1 MSVTFK
7 DDLDGTEVA
16 ESEVVRG
23 VRLIIETSDGVHKGS
38 KELDLAPAKYDALV
52 ALSDG
57 DAAPVRVV
65 FTPEVKEHRSK
76 ELMAE
81 IRAAARAAVNPDGT
95 PMFPGEMVRDR
106 GRQPEVIYT
115 WYDTEYLPAQEQAKA
130 AAEAAEAAAEEV
142 KAETPAK
149 GKAAAK

>member
-23 VRLIIETSDGVHKGS
+23 VRLIIETSDGVHKGT
-38 KELDLAPAKYDALV
+38 KELDLAPAKFDALV

-81 IRAAARAAVNPDGT
+81 IRKAAREATNPDGT
-95 PMFPGEMVRDR
+95 PMFPGDMVRDR
-106 GRQPEVIYT
+106 GRQPEAIYT
-115 WYDTEYLPAQEQAKA
+115 WYDTEYLPALEAAKA
-130 AAEAAEAAAEEV
+130 EATPEPE
-142 KAETPAK
+142 AETPAK
-149 GKAAAK
+149 PAKAAAKS